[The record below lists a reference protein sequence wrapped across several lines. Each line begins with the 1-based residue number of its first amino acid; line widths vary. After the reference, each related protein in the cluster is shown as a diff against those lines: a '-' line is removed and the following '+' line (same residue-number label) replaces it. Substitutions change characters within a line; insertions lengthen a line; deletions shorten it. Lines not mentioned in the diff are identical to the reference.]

1 MSNTTLSKI
10 IRQNECDANKT
21 TARIMGLSFL
31 VFSLIYFLNIAGI
44 FIIDHTAMTCAYFT
58 SAVLLISPLFFN
70 WIFPHETKWLKYLYV
85 VLADLF
91 ILACITALTYHVV
104 LIYAYPIAIAGLYFS
119 KKLTNFATLLTIVFT
134 IAGQVFG
141 YFLNWRPDY
150 NITTIRGLIL
160 FSILPRLLTLICFAA
175 LLGLLTNRTSKLL
188 ADDAENY
195 EHLIQNNI
203 DMVYGFANLVENR
216 DQSTGGHIKR
226 TSVYVKLIAEELQ
239 RNGLFKD
246 EITDEF
252 IGFAS
257 TVAPLHDIG
266 KIAIPDRILQKP
278 GKLTDEEFEIMKT
291 HSAKGGDIIKETFS
305 HVYNEN
311 YRKMAYD
318 IARFHHEKWN
328 GRGYP
333 EGRKGEDIP
342 LAARIMSI
350 ADVFDAVSEKRC
362 YRDAMPLDQCF
373 EIIEKGIGTD
383 FDPVIAKAFLNIK
396 DKITIVHDNNI

>member
-44 FIIDHTAMTCAYFT
+44 FIIDHTAMTSAYFI
-58 SAVLLISPLFFN
+58 SAVLLLAPLLFN
-70 WIFPHETKWLKYLYV
+70 HIFSHETWWLKYLYV

-91 ILACITALTYHVV
+91 ILVCTTTLTYHVV

-119 KKLTNFATLLTIVFT
+119 KRLTNVATCLTIAVT
-134 IAGQVFG
+134 TAGQFFG
-141 YFLNWRPDY
+141 YYLNWRPDY
-150 NITTIRGLIL
+150 NFTTFRGLVL

-195 EHLIQNNI
+195 EQLIQNNI

-216 DQSTGGHIKR
+216 DQNTGGHIKR
-226 TSVYVKLIAEELQ
+226 TSVYVRLIAEELQ
-239 RNGLFKD
+239 NSGVYTE

-266 KIAIPDRILQKP
+266 KIAIPDSILQKP

-291 HSAKGGDIIKETFS
+291 HSAKGGSIIEETFS
-305 HVYNEN
+305 HVYNDN
-311 YRKMAYD
+311 YRKMAFE

-373 EIIEKGIGTD
+373 DIIEKGGGTD
-383 FDPVIAKAFLNIK
+383 FDPVITEAFLRIR
-396 DKITIVHDNNI
+396 DKITRVHDNNV

>member
-10 IRQNECDANKT
+10 IRQNECEANKT

-44 FIIDHTAMTCAYFT
+44 FIIDHTVMTCAYFT
-58 SAVLLISPLFFN
+58 SAVLLLSPMFFN
-70 WIFPHETKWLKYLYV
+70 LIFPHDTKWLKYLYV

-91 ILACITALTYHVV
+91 ILVCTTTLTYHVV

-119 KKLTNFATLLTIVFT
+119 KKLTNIATVLTIAFT
-134 IAGQVFG
+134 IAGQFFG

-150 NITTIRGLIL
+150 NFTTFHGLVIY
-160 FSILPRLLTLICFAA
+160 SILPRLLTLICFAA

-195 EHLIQNNI
+195 ERLIQNNI

-226 TSVYVKLIAEELQ
+226 TSVYVKLIAEELH
-239 RNGLFKD
+239 RTGMYKE
-246 EITDEF
+246 EITEEF

-266 KIAIPDRILQKP
+266 KIAIPDSILQKP

-291 HSAKGGDIIKETFS
+291 HSAKGGSIIEETFS
-305 HVYNEN
+305 HVYNKN
-311 YRKMAYD
+311 YRKMAFE

-342 LAARIMSI
+342 LSARIMSI

-373 EIIEKGIGTD
+373 DIIKKGSGTD
-383 FDPVIAKAFLNIK
+383 FDPVITEAFLRIR
-396 DKITIVHDNNI
+396 DKITRVHDNYI